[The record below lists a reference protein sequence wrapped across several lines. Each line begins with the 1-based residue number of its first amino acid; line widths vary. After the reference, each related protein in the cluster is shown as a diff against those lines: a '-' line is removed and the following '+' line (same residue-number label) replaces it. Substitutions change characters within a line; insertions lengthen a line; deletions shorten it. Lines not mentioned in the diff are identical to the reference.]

1 MRTRAVKIGV
11 LTVRSGPA
19 KPIGDDILAGI
30 ETATKM
36 HGPALGR
43 PIELVVEESLF
54 NAQAAVT
61 KATKLVQQNNVA
73 GIVGTSTIETLAL
86 LSVADRLGVPIVTS
100 NSGSAAITRE
110 RCNRWVFR
118 TNAEDLMSV
127 ESLQELVKQT
137 PKLQQ
142 AKWFTI
148 GHDYPWS
155 RLVAGSVKGVKD
167 LQYVG
172 ETFAPLDTT
181 DWAPFIARARSAGA
195 TAVIMPVTLGVP
207 LLQFIQQA
215 NEFGLTETAVLVSP
229 IGLPDW
235 LVEKLGKTS
244 TNVISAGP
252 GRLGDTRKPGPPPR
266 QFNEAFYAMHGRV
279 AGMQSLQ
286 SASAALMLYSASEQS
301 GSTDPEAI
309 VRALETVEVNTPVGA
324 LKFQPNGRQALVP
337 LFLGTLREARSAK
350 VRRDLR
356 SAGGAVPGQQIIA
369 EVRRR
374 IRLQARLVSVAKTQS
389 HMQGG
394 KDQCVWPRSVLLSWA
409 SGTRARLGRS
419 GTRPEPRAHTR

>member
-1 MRTRAVKIGV
+1 MWGLRSALFVCFASLLWLGTSSLGTAQDAIRVGV
-11 LTVRSGPA
+11 LTIRSGPA

-36 HGPALGR
+36 YGPVLGR
-43 PIELVVEESLF
+43 AIDLVIEESLF
-54 NAQAAVT
+54 NAQNAVT
-61 KATKLVQQNNVA
+61 KATKLVQQNSVA
-73 GIVGTSTIETLAL
+73 GILGTSTIETLAL

-110 RCNRWVFR
+110 RCNKWVFR

-127 ESLQELVKQT
+127 ESLQELVKET

-142 AKWFTI
+142 AKWFTL

-155 RLVAGSVKGVKD
+155 RLVASSVKGVKE

-181 DWAPFIARARSAGA
+181 DWAPFIAQARSDGA

-215 NEFGLTETAVLVSP
+215 NEFGLNQTAVLVSP

-235 LVEKLGKTS
+235 LVEKLGSTS
-244 TNVISAGP
+244 TNVISAGSWAAWRYEENWP
-252 GRLGDTRKPGPPPR
+252 ATKE
-266 QFNEAFYAMHGRV
+266 FNEAFHAMHGRV

-286 SASAALMLYSASEQS
+286 SGTAARMLYSAISKA
-301 GSTDPEAI
+301 GSTDPEAVI
-309 VRALETVEVNTPVGA
+309 RALETIEVNTPVGA

-337 LFLGTLREARSAK
+337 LFLGPYEKLDAPRYGAAYGQRAEPFPASKSLPMSA
-350 VRRDLR
+350 
-356 SAGGAVPGQQIIA
+356 A
-369 EVRRR
+369 EYGC
-374 IRLQARLVSVAKTQS
+374 K
-389 HMQGG
+389 
-394 KDQCVWPRSVLLSWA
+394 
-409 SGTRARLGRS
+409 LG
-419 GTRPEPRAHTR
+419 

>member
-1 MRTRAVKIGV
+1 MPARSALFSLFALAVCLDALGLAGAQEAIKIGV

-36 HGPALGR
+36 HGPVLGR
-43 PIELVVEESLF
+43 PIELAVEESLF

-73 GIVGTSTIETLAL
+73 GILGTSTVETLAL

-110 RCNRWVFR
+110 RCNKWVFR

-127 ESLQELVKQT
+127 ESLQQLVMAT

-215 NEFGLTETAVLVSP
+215 NEFGLTDTSVLVSP

-235 LVEKLGKTS
+235 LVERLGKAS
-244 TNVISAGP
+244 TNVISAGSWAAWRYEDAWP
-252 GRLGDTRKPGPPPR
+252 TTKE
-266 QFNEAFYAMHGRV
+266 FNEAFYAMHGRV

-286 SASAALMLYSASEQS
+286 SATATKMLYTAVAKA
-301 GSTDPEAI
+301 GSTEPEAI

-324 LKFQPNGRQALVP
+324 LKFQPNGRQALVS
-337 LFLGTLREARSAK
+337 LFLGPYEKLDQPKYGAGYAQRAEPFPASKSLPKSA
-350 VRRDLR
+350 
-356 SAGGAVPGQQIIA
+356 A
-369 EVRRR
+369 EYGC
-374 IRLQARLVSVAKTQS
+374 K
-389 HMQGG
+389 
-394 KDQCVWPRSVLLSWA
+394 
-409 SGTRARLGRS
+409 LGS
-419 GTRPEPRAHTR
+419 

>member
-1 MRTRAVKIGV
+1 MRGLRSALFSWLASALCLSASGSAVAQEAIKVGV
-11 LTVRSGPA
+11 LTIRSGPA

-36 HGPALGR
+36 YGPVLNR
-43 PIELVVEESLF
+43 RVELVVEESLF

-61 KATKLVQQNNVA
+61 KATKLIQQNKVA
-73 GIVGTSTIETLAL
+73 GILGTSTIETLAL
-86 LSVADRLGVPIVTS
+86 LSVADRLGVPIITS

-110 RCNRWVFR
+110 RCNKWVFR

-127 ESLQELVKQT
+127 ESLQELVKET
-137 PKLQQ
+137 PRLQQ

-215 NEFGLTETAVLVSP
+215 NEFGLTGTAVLVSP

-235 LVEKLGKTS
+235 LVEKLGSTS
-244 TNVISAGP
+244 TNVISAGSWAAWRYEETWP
-252 GRLGDTRKPGPPPR
+252 ATKE
-266 QFNEAFYAMHGRV
+266 FNEAFYAMHGRV

-286 SASAALMLYSASEQS
+286 SASAARMFYSAMSKA

-309 VRALETVEVNTPVGA
+309 VRALETVEVNTPVGS
-324 LKFQPNGRQALVP
+324 LKFQSNGRQALVP
-337 LFLGTLREARSAK
+337 LFLGPYEKLDTPRYGAAYAQRADAFPASKSLAKSA
-350 VRRDLR
+350 
-356 SAGGAVPGQQIIA
+356 A
-369 EVRRR
+369 EYGCK
-374 IRLQARLVSVAKTQS
+374 L
-389 HMQGG
+389 
-394 KDQCVWPRSVLLSWA
+394 
-409 SGTRARLGRS
+409 
-419 GTRPEPRAHTR
+419 

>member
-1 MRTRAVKIGV
+1 MWGLRSALFVCIASLLCLGPSSLGTAQDAIRVGV
-11 LTVRSGPA
+11 LTIRSGPA
-19 KPIGDDILAGI
+19 KPIGDDIVAGI

-36 HGPALGR
+36 YGPVLGR
-43 PIELVVEESLF
+43 AIDLVIEESLF
-54 NAQAAVT
+54 NAQNAVT
-61 KATKLVQQNNVA
+61 KATKLVQQNSVA
-73 GIVGTSTIETLAL
+73 GILGTSTIETLAL

-110 RCNRWVFR
+110 RCNKWVFR

-127 ESLQELVKQT
+127 ESLQELVKET

-142 AKWFTI
+142 AKWFTL

-155 RLVAGSVKGVKD
+155 RLVASSVKGVKE

-181 DWAPFIARARSAGA
+181 DWAPFIAQARSAGA

-215 NEFGLTETAVLVSP
+215 NEFGLTQTAVLVSP

-235 LVEKLGKTS
+235 LVEKLGSTS
-244 TNVISAGP
+244 TNVISAGSWAAWRYEETWP
-252 GRLGDTRKPGPPPR
+252 ATKE
-266 QFNEAFYAMHGRV
+266 FNEAFHAMHGRV

-286 SASAALMLYSASEQS
+286 SGTAARMLYSAISKA
-301 GSTDPEAI
+301 GSTDPEAVI
-309 VRALETVEVNTPVGA
+309 RALETIEVNTPVGA

-337 LFLGTLREARSAK
+337 LFLGPYEKLDAPKYGAAYGQRAEPFPASKSLPKSA
-350 VRRDLR
+350 
-356 SAGGAVPGQQIIA
+356 A
-369 EVRRR
+369 EYGC
-374 IRLQARLVSVAKTQS
+374 K
-389 HMQGG
+389 
-394 KDQCVWPRSVLLSWA
+394 
-409 SGTRARLGRS
+409 LG
-419 GTRPEPRAHTR
+419 